1 MRLVWITFL
10 VVLLASPAASQTRT
24 VYAVN
29 IGWHVGLAFAAT
41 DLDAT
46 AFPEVADFP
55 DARWIEI
62 GWGDA
67 AFYQDPD
74 PDLGTILEAALV
86 PTPAV
91 LHLVAMPAHPAR
103 YLPGAEVM
111 AVPLTAEQFG
121 RLVGRISGT
130 VRREGRA
137 RAEAIAPGLYPDSR
151 FYPATGRFHL
161 GRTCNTWVAE
171 TLAAAGVPIDPDGVF
186 TADTLMQRLRSV
198 VRGDPAV
205 PPDGSELR

>member
-1 MRLVWITFL
+1 MR
-10 VVLLASPAASQTRT
+10 VVLIALIAVVLSGPAMAQMRE
-24 VYAVN
+24 VLAVN
-29 IGWHVGLAFAAT
+29 IGWHVGLAFSAG
-41 DLDAT
+41 DLDT
-46 AFPEVADFP
+46 AVFPEVADFP

-74 PDLGTILEAALV
+74 PDLNTILEAALV

-103 YLPGAEVM
+103 YLPGAEVL
-111 AVPLTAEQFG
+111 AIPLGAEPFT
-121 RLVGRISGT
+121 RLVTRISSSM
-130 VRREGRA
+130 RREERT

-171 TLAAAGVPIDPDGVF
+171 TLAEAGVPIDPDGVV
-186 TADTLMQRLRSV
+186 TADTLMKRLRAGLAGGMV
-198 VRGDPAV
+198 TPPA
-205 PPDGSELR
+205 GSDLR